1 MQQNLALVSIYI
13 LYVYMCGL
21 VMLKKEIINCFIGG
35 HNDRYARAHLCR
47 VHRENIT
54 QMLVMK
60 QTYRKQWTDKFET
73 IKRANRCS
81 KGI

>member
-1 MQQNLALVSIYI
+1 
-13 LYVYMCGL
+13 MCGL

-60 QTYRKQWTDKFET
+60 Q
-73 IKRANRCS
+73 NL
-81 KGI
+81 